1 MQLSAN
7 LIPVQFAFWG
17 GLTVSPSFCVWD
29 GSMES
34 SSAYSNVPSTSVQG
48 LLHEKLGFLCA
59 AVSVT
64 AAALHVLGSWAQDQ
78 FAGIF

>member
-1 MQLSAN
+1 
-7 LIPVQFAFWG
+7 
-17 GLTVSPSFCVWD
+17 
-29 GSMES
+29 MES

-64 AAALHVLGSWAQDQ
+64 AAALHVLGS
-78 FAGIF
+78 